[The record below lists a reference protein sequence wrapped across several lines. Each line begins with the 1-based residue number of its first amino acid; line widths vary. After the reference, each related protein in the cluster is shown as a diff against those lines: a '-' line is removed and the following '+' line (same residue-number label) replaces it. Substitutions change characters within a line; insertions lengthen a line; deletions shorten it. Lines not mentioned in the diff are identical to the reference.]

1 MRMVQ
6 LRTPILLLT
15 LALAACVDASAAD
28 ERADPSLC
36 SEERDAHWQFCNPD
50 EERIDSTEA
59 LALLEQR
66 FPAAEIYVTSSRS
79 TLNVDGRDTR
89 WNYVLRSEA
98 GAWLSVDVYA
108 SAEIEAGEVDADCAG
123 EPFEPLDSRRAVHE
137 AIARLEERAVAVTH
151 QAGELSLDQN
161 TCGSDLRPEAHYVQF
176 LIRPSTD
183 AGEPGDYYFARF
195 RHDGSFIDLIGP
207 CADRDLSNCLDGIVV
222 EPGE

>member
-1 MRMVQ
+1 MVQ
-6 LRTPILLLT
+6 LRTLMLVPT
-15 LALAACVDASAAD
+15 LALAACVEASAVD

-36 SEERDAHWQFCNPD
+36 SEERDTLWPFCDPD

-59 LALLEQR
+59 LALLKQR
-66 FPAAEIYVTSSRS
+66 FPAAEIYATSSRS

-98 GAWLSVDVYA
+98 GTWLSVDVYA
-108 SAEIEAGEVDADCAG
+108 SGELEAGEVDADCAG

-137 AIARLEERAVAVTH
+137 AIARLEERAAPFTH
-151 QAGELSLDQN
+151 QAGELSLAQD

-176 LIRPSTD
+176 HIRPSTD

-195 RHDGSFIDLIGP
+195 RHDGSFIDLAGP
-207 CADRDLSNCLDGIVV
+207 CADRCLSNCLDGIVV
-222 EPGE
+222 EPDE